1 MTRNSTAAAGVP
13 QSPVG
18 QALEE
23 VTASFER
30 FCLAAGLEVLG
41 EMLEADAAALCGP
54 RYGRGGERQA
64 QRWGRRVGPIGFHGG
79 KVAVARPRVRER
91 GGQEEVLPSWERAV
105 GEDWLRPRGR
115 DAIADRGAWR
125 GGWAMTLMRRGVSPR
140 RFGRAVRLPEG
151 DVPTGPGAGVSKSAA
166 SRRFVAL
173 SAERMAAWMAQDL
186 SGLDL
191 LAVQIDG
198 LHITEDLVLLAAVGI
213 DAEGAKHPLGLV
225 EGATEN
231 AAVVQALL
239 DDLVGRGLDPAICRL
254 FIVDGAKALTKAIRR
269 TFGRD
274 TPIQRCQVHK
284 ARNIAD
290 RLPKALQAPVRRAL
304 RQAWELDDAAKA
316 ERLLRNLARPLEPR
330 APGAAAAILEG
341 LDEILTV
348 VRLGLPRELRRSLAC
363 TNIVENI
370 MGSVRRGGRNVKRWR
385 NADMA
390 LRWTAAAML
399 EAAKGFR
406 RLKAKKH
413 LPALRA
419 ALIAHRA
426 KATTNTPI
434 AQKPRAPQRH
444 PGPAGGAHA
453 RQVPGGGRGCR
464 RSRRPPGLSRS
475 AARRRP
481 ADQS

>member
-54 RYGRGGERQA
+54 RHGRGGERQA
-64 QRWGRRVGPIGFHGG
+64 QRWGRTVGPIGFHGG
-79 KVAVARPRVRER
+79 KVAVVRPRVR
-91 GGQEEVLPSWERAV
+91 GGREVVLPSWERAV
-105 GEDWLRPRGR
+105 GEDWLGR
-115 DAIADRGAWR
+115 
-125 GGWAMTLMRRGVSPR
+125 WAMNLMLLGGTTRP
-140 RFGRAVRLPEG
+140 FGRAGGLPEG
-151 DVPTGPGAGVSKSAA
+151 DGPAGPGTGVSKSAA

-231 AAVVQALL
+231 AVVVQALL

-284 ARNIAD
+284 ARNIVE

-304 RQAWELDDAAKA
+304 RQAWELDNAAKA
-316 ERLLRNLARPLEPR
+316 ER
-330 APGAAAAILEG
+330 
-341 LDEILTV
+341 
-348 VRLGLPRELRRSLAC
+348 
-363 TNIVENI
+363 
-370 MGSVRRGGRNVKRWR
+370 
-385 NADMA
+385 
-390 LRWTAAAML
+390 
-399 EAAKGFR
+399 
-406 RLKAKKH
+406 
-413 LPALRA
+413 
-419 ALIAHRA
+419 
-426 KATTNTPI
+426 
-434 AQKPRAPQRH
+434 
-444 PGPAGGAHA
+444 
-453 RQVPGGGRGCR
+453 
-464 RSRRPPGLSRS
+464 
-475 AARRRP
+475 
-481 ADQS
+481 